1 MIFYGKSP
9 EIFKNE
15 VIGYWYTFDC
25 DIEIYVG
32 INGEIEDYSGCG
44 YERAV
49 KLINS
54 TKRV

>member
-1 MIFYGKSP
+1 MNFYGKSP

-44 YERAV
+44 YERAI